1 MGRRV
6 HDSKRQLII
15 YLSFLSW
22 SWRVGIVFMSLSP
35 SSEKVKVRLMNV
47 LSTRIFPLP

>member
-15 YLSFLSW
+15 YLSW